1 MRHRTSYQDNYNNY
15 RACRALSIDTK
26 IIKIESLLII
36 ECVNMQLNYLSRALI
51 KLLQI
56 ELLFQIL

>member
-26 IIKIESLLII
+26 IINIESLLII

-51 KLLQI
+51 KLL
-56 ELLFQIL
+56 